1 MGTLASYQGVGNI
14 ILIICSFFL
23 CETALGTLFPPKL
36 TTAGTPV
43 PNIKLSHLLLK
54 VLYRI
59 FIFCIKNIRNDKE
72 MFNHFFVA
80 DIFSLDFK
88 EKEKDK
94 SKVCFLSGVERK
106 VLSGGYS
113 RLDCEYSRERRD
125 VGPGSYKT
133 ERITSALHQTLNKV
147 GIVFVFCAFCTG

>member
-1 MGTLASYQGVGNI
+1 MY
-14 ILIICSFFL
+14 
-23 CETALGTLFPPKL
+23 
-36 TTAGTPV
+36 
-43 PNIKLSHLLLK
+43 H
-54 VLYRI
+54 I
-59 FIFCIKNIRNDKE
+59 FISSYSILIRNDKKCVE
-72 MFNHFFVA
+72 PFFA

-113 RLDCEYSRERRD
+113 RLDCEYSKERRD

-147 GIVFVFCAFCTG
+147 GIVFVL

>member
-1 MGTLASYQGVGNI
+1 MGTL
-14 ILIICSFFL
+14 FL
-23 CETALGTLFPPKL
+23 PKL

-43 PNIKLSHLLLK
+43 PNIKLSHFLLK

-59 FIFCIKNIRNDKE
+59 FIFCIQNIRNYE
-72 MFNHFFVA
+72 EIFNHFFVA

-147 GIVFVFCAFCTG
+147 AIVTLIIIPYRIIISIGVILDIGSPIKSIHFL

>member
-1 MGTLASYQGVGNI
+1 M
-14 ILIICSFFL
+14 
-23 CETALGTLFPPKL
+23 
-36 TTAGTPV
+36 
-43 PNIKLSHLLLK
+43 
-54 VLYRI
+54 
-59 FIFCIKNIRNDKE
+59 IRNVE
-72 MFNHFFVA
+72 PIFA

-113 RLDCEYSRERRD
+113 RLDCEYSKERRD

-147 GIVFVFCAFCTG
+147 GTYSVCFVNFIVVDVDNIPRIILNSYDIGYFGSPI

>member
-1 MGTLASYQGVGNI
+1 M
-14 ILIICSFFL
+14 FD
-23 CETALGTLFPPKL
+23 
-36 TTAGTPV
+36 
-43 PNIKLSHLLLK
+43 H
-54 VLYRI
+54 I
-59 FIFCIKNIRNDKE
+59 F
-72 MFNHFFVA
+72 VV

-147 GIVFVFCAFCTG
+147 GIVFMYLIKVGNNVSPFIFFIGYCILYLQYNPIKSR

>member
-1 MGTLASYQGVGNI
+1 MLNP
-14 ILIICSFFL
+14 FF
-23 CETALGTLFPPKL
+23 
-36 TTAGTPV
+36 
-43 PNIKLSHLLLK
+43 
-54 VLYRI
+54 
-59 FIFCIKNIRNDKE
+59 
-72 MFNHFFVA
+72 A

-113 RLDCEYSRERRD
+113 RLDCEYSKERRD

-147 GIVFVFCAFCTG
+147 GIVFVLWMFIVVDVDNIPQIILNSNDIGYFGSPI